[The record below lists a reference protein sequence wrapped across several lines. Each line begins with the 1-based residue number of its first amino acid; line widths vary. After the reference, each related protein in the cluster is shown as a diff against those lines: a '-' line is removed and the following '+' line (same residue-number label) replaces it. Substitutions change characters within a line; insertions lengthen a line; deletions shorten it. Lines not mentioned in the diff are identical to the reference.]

1 MPATLE
7 FYVVPHPLRDGE
19 LAVVDRRA
27 ATEAL
32 EATRQGAPLRRVAYA
47 PTHST
52 AESGQAT
59 APDDLEQALRPAE
72 QRLTRYL
79 MGQRRRIA
87 ARGWCWLLVGVALTL
102 LWINV
107 AIFVG
112 GIVAIA
118 GSFVQPG
125 IAALV
130 GTAIGTLGLV
140 PGGPVLALVVG
151 LLPAIWGW
159 YRARP
164 HRAEARR
171 YGHLAQLLRTQ
182 RGKGEALVVQPL
194 PALDAFVTESREQL
208 TRLRRQLDRLPDE
221 PLPAAAVL
229 TDGSRAVAQLA
240 YHHGLTALA
249 APYQEIA
256 RLSEALERRFGHL
269 ERRGGA
275 LDERRS
281 KRAVSRTRGL
291 LQQAVAPYALK
302 SQPADHWEALPI
314 ALTIGGAVFAAVYLL
329 AGAYFVVPQQAIVI
343 SSPLDRLEQLGRGL
357 GLGFLPVQSTQRAQ
371 VEQRPGLHLPWP
383 FEASWPRPFGSR
395 EPVSLAP
402 QTLGLQA
409 IVRPIAPPRFE
420 LVAVLVQYRIVDP
433 AQWALVS
440 RETDI
445 AENLS
450 AGLSQGLQDYL
461 TQRIQATAASLME
474 ANPQLGED
482 QLRLQVATYQM
493 VRENITDILVAF
505 FAEEVNTESIAE
517 NTGVSLEALVDFRF
531 VEATL
536 GDG

>member
-19 LAVVDRRA
+19 LAVVDWRA

-47 PTHST
+47 PARAT
-52 AESGQAT
+52 AEPGQAT
-59 APDDLEQALRPAE
+59 AQEDLEKALRPAE

-79 MGQRRRIA
+79 LGQRRRIA
-87 ARGWCWLLVGVALTL
+87 ARGWLWLLVGVALTL

-164 HRAEARR
+164 HRAAARR

-194 PALDAFVTESREQL
+194 PALDAFVTDSREQL
-208 TRLRRQLDRLPDE
+208 EQLRRQLDRLEDE
-221 PLPAAAVL
+221 PLPAAGVL
-229 TDGSRAVAQLA
+229 ADESRAVLQLA
-240 YHHGLTALA
+240 HRHDLTALA

-256 RLSEALERRFGHL
+256 RLSETLERRFGHL
-269 ERRGGA
+269 ERRGGV

-291 LQQAVAPYALK
+291 LQQVVAPYALK

-343 SSPLDRLEQLGRGL
+343 NSPLDRLEQLGRGL

-433 AQWALVS
+433 VQWALVS

-461 TQRIQATAASLME
+461 TQRLQATAVSLME
-474 ANPQLGED
+474 TNPQLGED

-505 FAEEVNTESIAE
+505 FAEEVNAESIAE
-517 NTGVSLEALVDFRF
+517 NTGVGLEAIVDFRF

>member
-19 LAVVDRRA
+19 LAVVDWRA

-32 EATRQGAPLRRVAYA
+32 EAARQGVPLRRVAYA
-47 PTHST
+47 PPRST
-52 AESGQAT
+52 SEQSQAT
-59 APDDLEQALRPAE
+59 AQDDLETALRPAE

-79 MGQRRRIA
+79 MGQRRRVA
-87 ARGWCWLLVGVALTL
+87 ARGWFWLLVGVALTL

-107 AIFVG
+107 AIVVG

-118 GSFVQPG
+118 GSFVLPG

-164 HRAEARR
+164 HRAAARR
-171 YGHLAQLLRTQ
+171 YGHLARLLRTQ
-182 RGKGEALVVQPL
+182 RSKGEALVVQTL
-194 PALDAFVTESREQL
+194 PALDAFVNDSREQL
-208 TRLRRQLDRLPDE
+208 ARLRRQLDRLPDE
-221 PLPAAAVL
+221 PLPAAAAL
-229 TDGSRAVAQLA
+229 ADESQAVVQLA
-240 YHHGLTALA
+240 HHHGLTALA

-256 RLSEALERRFGHL
+256 RLSEALERRLGEL

-281 KRAVSRTRGL
+281 TRAVSRTRRL
-291 LQQAVAPYALK
+291 LLQAVAPYALK

-314 ALTIGGAVFAAVYLL
+314 ALTIGGVVLAAVYLL
-329 AGAYFVVPQQAIVI
+329 AGSYFVVPQQAIVTD
-343 SSPLDRLEQLGRGL
+343 SPLDRLEQLGRSL
-357 GLGFLPVQSTQRAQ
+357 GLGFLPVQSTRQAQ
-371 VEQRPGLHLPWP
+371 VMQQPGLHLPWP
-383 FEASWPRPFGSR
+383 FESSWPRPFGTR
-395 EPVSLAP
+395 QAVSLEP
-402 QTLGLQA
+402 QPLFLQA

-420 LVAVLVQYRIVDP
+420 LVEVVVQYRIVDP
-433 AQWALVS
+433 AQWVLVS
-440 RETDI
+440 QEADVAET
-445 AENLS
+445 LS
-450 AGLSQGLQDYL
+450 AGLSQGLQEYL
-461 TQRIQATAASLME
+461 TRRLQATAASLME
-474 ANPQLGED
+474 EDSQLGED
-482 QLRLQVATYQM
+482 QTRLQQATYRM
-493 VRENITDILVAF
+493 VRENMMAILAAF
-505 FAEEVNTESIAE
+505 FAEEVNAESIAE
-517 NTGVSLEALVDFRF
+517 NTGIGLEALVDYRL

>member
-32 EATRQGAPLRRVAYA
+32 EAARQGAPLRRVAYA

-474 ANPQLGED
+474 TNPQLGED

>member
-7 FYVVPHPLRDGE
+7 FYVVPHPLQDGD
-19 LAVVDRRA
+19 LAVVDWRA

-32 EATRQGAPLRRVAYA
+32 EAARQGAPLQRVAYA

-52 AESGQAT
+52 AEPGQAT
-59 APDDLEQALRPAE
+59 ARNDLEQALRSAE

-79 MGQRRRIA
+79 LGQRRRIA
-87 ARGWCWLLVGVALTL
+87 ARGWLWLLVGVALTL

-112 GIVAIA
+112 GVVAIA
-118 GSFVQPG
+118 GSLIQPG
-125 IAALV
+125 LAALV

-151 LLPAIWGW
+151 LLPAVWGW

-164 HRAEARR
+164 HRAAARR

-182 RGKGEALVVQPL
+182 RGKGEPLVVRPL
-194 PALDAFVTESREQL
+194 PALDAFVTASRAQLEQ
-208 TRLRRQLDRLPDE
+208 LRRQLDRLEDE
-221 PLPAAAVL
+221 PLPAAGVL
-229 TDGSRAVAQLA
+229 ADESRAVLQLA
-240 YHHGLTALA
+240 HRHGLPALA
-249 APYQEIA
+249 APYQELA
-256 RLSEALERRFGHL
+256 RLSESLERRFGHL
-269 ERRGGA
+269 ERRGGV

-281 KRAVSRTRGL
+281 MRAVSRTRGL
-291 LQQAVAPYALK
+291 LRQAVAPYALK
-302 SQPADHWEALPI
+302 SRPADHWEALPI
-314 ALTIGGAVFAAVYLL
+314 ALTIGGAVLAAVYLL
-329 AGAYFVVPQQAIVI
+329 AGAYIVVPQQAIVI

-371 VEQRPGLHLPWP
+371 VTQRPGLHLPWP
-383 FEASWPRPFGSR
+383 FEASWPRPFGTR
-395 EPVSLAP
+395 ETVSLAP

-440 RETDI
+440 REANI

-450 AGLSQGLQDYL
+450 AGLSQGLQEYL
-461 TQRIQATAASLME
+461 SQRLQATAVSLME
-474 ANPQLGED
+474 TNPQLGED
-482 QLRLQVATYQM
+482 QTRLQVATYQM
-493 VRENITDILVAF
+493 VRENMADILVAF
-505 FAEEVNTESIAE
+505 FSEQVNAESIAE
-517 NTGVSLEALVDFRF
+517 NTGIGLEALVDFRF

>member
-19 LAVVDRRA
+19 LAVVDWRA

-32 EATRQGAPLRRVAYA
+32 EAARQGAPLRRVAYA

-474 ANPQLGED
+474 TNPQLGED

>member
-7 FYVVPHPLRDGE
+7 FYVVPHPLRDGA
-19 LAVVDRRA
+19 LAVVDWRA

-32 EATRQGAPLRRVAYA
+32 EAARQGAPLRRVAYA

-52 AESGQAT
+52 AEPSRTPAH
-59 APDDLEQALRPAE
+59 DDLEPALRPAE

-79 MGQRRRIA
+79 LGQRRRVA
-87 ARGWCWLLVGVALTL
+87 ARGWLWLLVGAALTL

-112 GIVAIA
+112 GIVVIA
-118 GSFVQPG
+118 GSFIQPG
-125 IAALV
+125 IAAFV

-140 PGGPVLALVVG
+140 PGGPVLAIVVG

-164 HRAEARR
+164 HRAAARR
-171 YGHLAQLLRTQ
+171 YRHLAQLLRTQ
-182 RGKGEALVVQPL
+182 RSKGEALVIQPL
-194 PALDAFVTESREQL
+194 PALDAFVADSREQL
-208 TRLRRQLDRLPDE
+208 TQLRRQLDRLRDE

-229 TDGSRAVAQLA
+229 TDRSRAVAQLA
-240 YHHGLTALA
+240 HRHGLTALA

-256 RLSEALERRFGHL
+256 RLSEVLERRFGHL
-269 ERRGGA
+269 ERRGGI

-281 KRAVSRTRGL
+281 RRAVSRTRGL
-291 LQQAVAPYALK
+291 LLQAVAPHALK

-314 ALTIGGAVFAAVYLL
+314 ALTVGGAVLAAVYLL

-357 GLGFLPVQSTQRAQ
+357 GLGFLPAQSTQQAQ
-371 VEQRPGLHLPWP
+371 VIQQPGLHLPWP
-383 FEASWPRPFGSR
+383 FEASWPRPFGTR

-440 RETDI
+440 REANIT
-445 AENLS
+445 ENLS
-450 AGLSQGLQDYL
+450 AGLSQGLQEYL
-461 TQRIQATAASLME
+461 AQHLQATAASLME
-474 ANPQLGED
+474 SNPQLGED
-482 QLRLQVATYQM
+482 QLRLQLATYQL
-493 VRENITDILVAF
+493 VRENMMDILVAF
-505 FAEEVNTESIAE
+505 FSEEVNAESIAE
-517 NTGVSLEALVDFRF
+517 NTGVGLEALVDFRF

>member
-7 FYVVPHPLRDGE
+7 FYVVPHPLQDGE
-19 LAVVDRRA
+19 LAVVDWRA

-32 EATRQGAPLRRVAYA
+32 EAARQGAPLRRVAYA

-52 AESGQAT
+52 AEPGQAT
-59 APDDLEQALRPAE
+59 TRNDLEQTLRPAE

-79 MGQRRRIA
+79 LGQRRRIA
-87 ARGWCWLLVGVALTL
+87 ARGWLWLLVGVALTL

-112 GIVAIA
+112 GVVAIA
-118 GSFVQPG
+118 GSLVQPG
-125 IAALV
+125 LAALV

-151 LLPAIWGW
+151 LLPAVWGW

-164 HRAEARR
+164 HRAAARR

-182 RGKGEALVVQPL
+182 RGKGEPLVVQPL
-194 PALDAFVTESREQL
+194 PALDAFVTDSRAQLEQ
-208 TRLRRQLDRLPDE
+208 LRRQLDRLEDE
-221 PLPAAAVL
+221 PLPAAGVL
-229 TDGSRAVAQLA
+229 ADESRAVLQLA
-240 YHHGLTALA
+240 HRHGLPALA
-249 APYQEIA
+249 APYQELA

-269 ERRGGA
+269 ERRGGV

-281 KRAVSRTRGL
+281 MRAVSRTRRL
-291 LQQAVAPYALK
+291 LLQAVAPYALK
-302 SQPADHWEALPI
+302 SRPADHWEALPI
-314 ALTIGGAVFAAVYLL
+314 ALTIGGAVLAAVYLL
-329 AGAYFVVPQQAIVI
+329 AGAYIVVPQQAIVI

-371 VEQRPGLHLPWP
+371 VMQRPGLHLPWP
-383 FEASWPRPFGSR
+383 FEASWPRPFGTR

-440 RETDI
+440 READI

-450 AGLSQGLQDYL
+450 AGLSQGLQEYL
-461 TQRIQATAASLME
+461 TQRLQATAVSIME
-474 ANPQLGED
+474 TNPQLGED
-482 QLRLQVATYQM
+482 QMRLQIATYQM
-493 VRENITDILVAF
+493 VRENMADILVAF
-505 FAEEVNTESIAE
+505 FSEQVNAEAIAE
-517 NTGVSLEALVDFRF
+517 NTGIGLEALVDFRF